1 MRCAGCGTETGG
13 AAQACVVC
21 GAPAAGRPSLVAG
34 RAGASPAGAR
44 SGSARFSTTRLR
56 PGYDMGQVDAFLEAV
71 RDTFLGVRHPP
82 LTADEVRA
90 KQFAV
95 TRLRPGYD
103 EQEVDAFLEDVEA
116 RLRVRCAECGAET
129 TETTE
134 FCAVCEAPAVGQ
146 GPVAADPPAGG
157 PGDDLE
163 TVPAAPRDA
172 RRPPAW
178 PRRGQRYFMIS
189 LIFFLVL
196 YLIGVAGFET
206 TQQSG
211 LHHPM
216 EWIIQW
222 SIVGAL
228 LSVILFEA
236 ARNQFRPRQV
246 AWGLVPILSLAFLA
260 FVPFL
265 WLALV
270 RRRARDWVVFA
281 AYLAAVATAIV
292 FFGPVYQVSA
302 AQLHFGAVVFAG
314 LLVIAPVHA
323 VLAFSP
329 VAGPTT
335 FREAKAARAAG
346 EHQEPITDTPALE
359 DSQRAADPAT

>member
-1 MRCAGCGTETGG
+1 ME
-13 AAQACVVC
+13 
-21 GAPAAGRPSLVAG
+21 
-34 RAGASPAGAR
+34 
-44 SGSARFSTTRLR
+44 
-56 PGYDMGQVDAFLEAV
+56 QVNAFLDAV
-71 RDTFLGVRHPP
+71 HDTLLGVRHSA
-82 LTADEVRA
+82 LTAEEVRA

-103 EQEVDAFLEDVEA
+103 VEEVDAFLEDVEA

-129 TETTE
+129 AETTE
-134 FCAVCEAPAVGQ
+134 FCTVCEAPAVGQ
-146 GPVAADPPAGG
+146 RPVAADPSAGG

-163 TVPAAPRDA
+163 TVPAVPRDA

-178 PRRGQRYFMIS
+178 LRRGQRYFMIS
-189 LIFFLVL
+189 LIFFLIL
-196 YLIGVAGFET
+196 YLIAVAGFNW
-206 TQQSG
+206 TQGSG

-216 EWIIQW
+216 EWIIVL
-222 SIVGAL
+222 SVGGAL
-228 LSVILFEA
+228 LSLILFEA
-236 ARNQFRPRQV
+236 ARNQFRPRQL
-246 AWGLVPILSLAFLA
+246 AWGLVPILSLTFLA

-270 RRRARDWVVFA
+270 RRRARDWVVSA

-302 AQLHFGAVVFAG
+302 AQLHLGAVVFAG

-335 FREAKAARAAG
+335 FREATAARAAG
-346 EHQEPITDTPALE
+346 EHQDPVTGAVAPRGLVARRRGLTSRSGLPVGCTECGAPVAEVTQACAECGAPPVG
-359 DSQRAADPAT
+359 QRT